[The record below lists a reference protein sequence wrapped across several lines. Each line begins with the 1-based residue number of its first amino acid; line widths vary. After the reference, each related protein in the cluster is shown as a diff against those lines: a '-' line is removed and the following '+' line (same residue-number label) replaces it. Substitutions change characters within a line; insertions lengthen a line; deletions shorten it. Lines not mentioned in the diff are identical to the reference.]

1 LRHGLPLRISEHVI
15 NFPSFSEGLSLRLD
29 DETRGGHHRADF
41 PSFLEGLSLRPTRSV
56 GRSVSRSFPFLL
68 GRAFIEAK
76 SAETH
81 SGSSRPISLLF
92 RRDFH

>member
-1 LRHGLPLRISEHVI
+1 MVAAILI
-15 NFPSFSEGLSLRLD
+15 FS
-29 DETRGGHHRADF
+29 A
-41 PSFLEGLSLRPTRSV
+41 
-56 GRSVSRSFPFLL
+56 FPFLL